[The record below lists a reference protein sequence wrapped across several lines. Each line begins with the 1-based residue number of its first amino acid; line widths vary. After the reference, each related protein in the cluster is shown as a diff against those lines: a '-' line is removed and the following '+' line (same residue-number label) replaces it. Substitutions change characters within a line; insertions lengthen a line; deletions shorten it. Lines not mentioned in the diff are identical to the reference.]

1 MTNARESSAHLAEL
15 LRRERH
21 AMADF
26 VIALAEFDRQRL
38 WVELGYSGLFPFL
51 HKELGL
57 SKAAAYFRKAA
68 ADLVRRYPEVVPP
81 FRDGRLCITAV
92 VELAKVITPENREEV
107 LPRFFHCS
115 KREAK
120 AVSAALAP
128 EAAPPRRDV
137 VTAIQTVRS
146 DESTP
151 QLVRLDEP
159 IPRESVAAF
168 ASIPVPAPSTAVK
181 RGAAEPL
188 TADLRRL
195 HVTVST
201 RFVEKLDAA
210 RAALSHSH
218 PVGTAEE
225 ILEAGLD
232 LVLDRAAK
240 KKGLVEKPREIP
252 RPSQPSHVPAHVRRA
267 VWERDGGRC
276 RWPLASG
283 GFCGSTLRLEFDH
296 VVPRAHGGSST
307 VENVRLL
314 CRVHNDVAARQALGD
329 SCMDRFTR
337 RAKPAASAR
346 PPG

>member
-1 MTNARESSAHLAEL
+1 
-15 LRRERH
+15 
-21 AMADF
+21 
-26 VIALAEFDRQRL
+26 
-38 WVELGYSGLFPFL
+38 
-51 HKELGL
+51 
-57 SKAAAYFRKAA
+57 
-68 ADLVRRYPEVVPP
+68 
-81 FRDGRLCITAV
+81 
-92 VELAKVITPENREEV
+92 VITPENREEV

-120 AVSAALAP
+120 AASAALAP
-128 EAAPPRRDV
+128 EEAPPRRDV
-137 VTAIQTVRS
+137 VTVIQSRPPSTSTVRLG
-146 DESTP
+146 EPTL

-159 IPRESVAAF
+159 MPRESVAAF
-168 ASIPVPAPSTAVK
+168 AAIPSPAPSTAVK
-181 RGAAEPL
+181 RDDAEPL

-201 RFVEKLDAA
+201 RFVEKLEAA

-218 PVGTAEE
+218 PGGTAEE

-232 LVLDRAAK
+232 LLLDRAAK
-240 KKGLVEKPREIP
+240 KKGLVEKPREGP

-296 VVPRAHGGSST
+296 VVPRTRGGPST

-314 CRVHNDVAARQALGD
+314 CRLCRSRHKRH
-329 SCMDRFTR
+329 
-337 RAKPAASAR
+337 
-346 PPG
+346 